1 MGLAEKILNG
11 DEKSAARL
19 ITLLEDKK
27 KVGYEELARLLPH
40 TGGAHVLGIT
50 GPAGAGKSTLIAKL
64 AGCMLEQG
72 KRIGI
77 IAVDPTSMQSQGAFL
92 GDRVRMREI
101 ERPGA
106 IFIRSMAD
114 REHPGGICRAALGA
128 IYVMEA
134 LGNDVVIIE
143 SVGAGQSDKSIFHV
157 CDTIVTLFT
166 PEFGD
171 ELQLLKA
178 GLLEIGDIIV
188 INKWDKGCSEDL
200 VGAISASVLDKPKG
214 SWSTPILRTIANTG
228 EGVDA
233 LLSTLEARRDFLRKD
248 EAAKVKWREKT
259 SLFVMALLKDE
270 IWQRFL
276 AIYSRDV
283 EYRRILEEVQS
294 KTIDPYSAVDRV
306 ADMLVRTVQER

>member
-19 ITLLEDKK
+19 ITLIEDKK
-27 KVGYEELARLLPH
+27 KAGYEELARLLPQ
-40 TGGAHVLGIT
+40 TGRAHVLGIT

-64 AGCMLEQG
+64 AGCMLGQG

-77 IAVDPTSMQSQGAFL
+77 IAVDPTSIQSRGAFL
-92 GDRVRMREI
+92 GDRARMNEI
-101 ERPGA
+101 ERPGG

-134 LGNDVVIIE
+134 LGNDVVIVE

-188 INKWDKGCSEDL
+188 INKWDKGCPEDM
-200 VGAISASVLDKPKG
+200 VAAICASVLDKAKG
-214 SWSTPILRTIANTG
+214 TWTMPILHTIANTG
-228 EGVDA
+228 EGIDA
-233 LLSTLEARRDFLRKD
+233 LLSALEARWEFLRKD
-248 EAAKVKWREKT
+248 KDANVKGREKIG
-259 SLFVMALLKDE
+259 LFVMALLKDE

-276 AIYSRDV
+276 AVYSGEA

-294 KTIDPYSAVDRV
+294 KTIDPYSAVERV
-306 ADMLVRTVQER
+306 ADMLERTLRER